1 VAKTGRIFAAG
12 LLLTGKT
19 IGSSIPAVKNSGFDK
34 KIINAKE

>member
-1 VAKTGRIFAAG
+1 MVKTGRILVAG
-12 LLLTGKT
+12 LLLTGKS